1 MIYTLLEP
9 DHPLLKSPLPE
20 ITAETEPENRKEL
33 LDNMVETM
41 KHYGGIGLSANQV
54 GIAIRM
60 FAFGDNTHYIP
71 CFNPRIIAYSDK
83 KIPMEEGCLTYP
95 GLFVKIYRPEWVTVT
110 FEDENRELHEETFKD
125 LLARVFQHEYDHMEG
140 IDFQSLAGKV
150 SLDIAKRKRAKVM
163 RKMKKMRE
171 KT

>member
-9 DHPLLKSPLPE
+9 NHPLLHSPLPV

-54 GIAIRM
+54 GIDIRM
-60 FAFGDNTHYIP
+60 FVFGDNEHYIP
-71 CFNPRIIAYSDK
+71 CFNPRIIAYSEN

-95 GLFVKIYRPEWVTVT
+95 GLFVKIFRPEWVTVT
-110 FEDENRELHEETFKD
+110 FEDENRELHEETFSE
-125 LLARVFQHEYDHMEG
+125 LQSRVFQHEYDHMEG
-140 IDFQSLAGKV
+140 IDFRKLAGRMA
-150 SLDIAKRKRAKVM
+150 LDIAQRKVKRAQ
-163 RKMKKMRE
+163 RKMKKMQE
-171 KT
+171 N

>member
-9 DHPLLKSPLPE
+9 NHPLLHSPLPV

-41 KHYGGIGLSANQV
+41 KHYGGIGLSANQC
-54 GIAIRM
+54 GLAIRM
-60 FAFGDNTHYIP
+60 FVFGDNKHYIP
-71 CFNPRIIAYSDK
+71 CFNPRITAYSDK
-83 KIPMEEGCLTYP
+83 KIPIEEGCLTYP

-110 FEDENRELHEETFKD
+110 FEDENRELHEETFRD

-140 IDFQSLAGKV
+140 IDFRSLAGRM
-150 SLDIAKRKRAKVM
+150 SLDIAQRKVKRAT
-163 RKMKKMRE
+163 RKMKKMAE
-171 KT
+171 N